1 MEGHAKEGGER
12 HCELAEKSIS
22 AFKPAETLC
31 MDDHQFSPNG
41 VNCTR
46 QLGTSFINQT
56 THFTQKCFVGD
67 ESQDCQL
74 WTISGRFFCW
84 RFAIFHVDFRRRLHF
99 YDFQQHFGTP
109 MLRTTC
115 GPNKRHSLSHSID
128 HVFLERVYH
137 VPRNIPDNSF
147 PARLYMFK
155 DNEAVIRMIVKDRRP
170 NVRHVSRTHRIDL
183 ECLFERIIVDSSMSI
198 RCAYHSTIFGR
209 QF

>member
-1 MEGHAKEGGER
+1 M
-12 HCELAEKSIS
+12 
-22 AFKPAETLC
+22 
-31 MDDHQFSPNG
+31 
-41 VNCTR
+41 
-46 QLGTSFINQT
+46 
-56 THFTQKCFVGD
+56 
-67 ESQDCQL
+67 
-74 WTISGRFFCW
+74 
-84 RFAIFHVDFRRRLHF
+84 HF
-99 YDFQQHFGTP
+99 YDSQQLFGTP

-198 RCAYHSTIFGR
+198 RYVRTTAQYLADNFDEWCVRHPSMEVSDAVVRDSSTSTLNVDRSFCESSCSAVSRNSLLAMSNVHSSQRDFECGPWEEKR
-209 QF
+209 EDSGMLRCSGSPHVESRR